1 MEMFSD
7 MAGCMDASETHNIKA
22 NCFIEIF
29 IVSPRTLLLVP
40 RNEREALLVSN
51 KQSDVRDP
59 LNKSPRRLPPRLRAA
74 CALHPIPNR
83 RSEEH
88 TSELQSL
95 MRSSYGVCC
104 LKKKCTCLHMDSR

>member
-1 MEMFSD
+1 
-7 MAGCMDASETHNIKA
+7 MDASETHNIKA

-59 LNKSPRRLPPRLRAA
+59 LNKSPRRLPPRLRAV

-83 RSEEH
+83 GACFPLDLFRGSLAGVDLMRPDEH

-95 MRSSYGVCC
+95 LRI
-104 LKKKCTCLHMDSR
+104 